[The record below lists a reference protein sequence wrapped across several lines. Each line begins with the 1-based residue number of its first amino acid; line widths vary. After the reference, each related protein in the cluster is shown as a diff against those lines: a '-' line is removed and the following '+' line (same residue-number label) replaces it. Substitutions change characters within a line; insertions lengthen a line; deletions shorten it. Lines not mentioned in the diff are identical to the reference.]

1 MYRTATLRVQDSSCQ
16 EARVYHSGMNTVSDN
31 TVRCVGGI
39 VHDELGRILLI
50 QRANEPGRGLWS
62 VPGGRVEPGE
72 TDEAAV
78 IREMREETGL
88 DVIPGT
94 YVGNALRGRYDI
106 HDYACA
112 VTGGTLRAGDDAA
125 DARWID
131 AETLIEL
138 DKGGRLAELLFVT
151 LRDWGVLPT
160 GSATSS

>member
-1 MYRTATLRVQDSSCQ
+1 
-16 EARVYHSGMNTVSDN
+16 MNTVSDS

-39 VHDELGRILLI
+39 VHDRLGRILLI

-72 TDEAAV
+72 TDEVAV

-88 DVIPGT
+88 DVMPGT
-94 YVGNALRGRYDI
+94 YVGNAVRGRYDI
-106 HDYACA
+106 HDYACT

-160 GSATSS
+160 GPRSQA

>member
-1 MYRTATLRVQDSSCQ
+1 
-16 EARVYHSGMNTVSDN
+16 MNTVSDS

-39 VHDELGRILLI
+39 VHDRLGRILLI

-72 TDEAAV
+72 TDEVAV

-88 DVIPGT
+88 DVMPGT
-94 YVGNALRGRYDI
+94 YVGNAVRGRYDI
-106 HDYACA
+106 HDYACT

-160 GSATSS
+160 GPHSQA

>member
-1 MYRTATLRVQDSSCQ
+1 
-16 EARVYHSGMNTVSDN
+16 MNTVSDS

-78 IREMREETGL
+78 IRELREETGL

-94 YVGNALRGRYDI
+94 YVGNARRGPYDI
-106 HDYACA
+106 HDYACSI
-112 VTGGTLRAGDDAA
+112 TGGTLRAGDDAA

-138 DKGGRLAELLFVT
+138 DKGDRLAELLFVT
-151 LRDWGVLPT
+151 LRDWGVLPAANA
-160 GSATSS
+160 SPA

>member
-1 MYRTATLRVQDSSCQ
+1 
-16 EARVYHSGMNTVSDN
+16 MNTVSN
-31 TVRCVGGI
+31 STVRCVGGI
-39 VHDELGRILLI
+39 AHDELGRILLI
-50 QRANEPGRGLWS
+50 RRANEPGRGLWS

-88 DVIPGT
+88 DVMPGT
-94 YVGNALRGRYDI
+94 YVGNARRGPFDI
-106 HDYACA
+106 HDYACSI
-112 VTGGTLRAGDDAA
+112 TGGTLRAGDDAD

-160 GSATSS
+160 ANASPA